1 MIYDNEYNN
10 IINEVLI
17 FRDDLNYKLDDVIH
31 ILHPFC
37 DVEIITEIFN
47 NSNNVLIKTD
57 VNEYNNI
64 EGSIICV

>member
-17 FRDDLNYKLDDVIH
+17 FRDDLNYKLDDVIN

-37 DVEIITEIFN
+37 YVEIITEIFN